1 VRIWFHWDGKD
12 IVITTP
18 PGAPKLTALR
28 ANPQVSVTID
38 EHVWPYK
45 ILYLRGIAS
54 IDMLDDISPEYVVAA
69 ERYFGPEQG
78 RAWVEPLRGQPSV
91 RIRVRPQWANII
103 DFETRFP
110 SALTG

>member
-1 VRIWFHWDGKD
+1 M
-12 IVITTP
+12 ITSNKEDLINKQV
-18 PGAPKLTALR
+18 GALR
-28 ANPQVSVTID
+28 APDART
-38 EHVWPYK
+38 
-45 ILYLRGIAS
+45 
-54 IDMLDDISPEYVVAA
+54 A

-78 RAWVEPLRGQPSV
+78 KAWVEPLRGQPSV